1 MSYGSQDRILP
12 KYGKGRGR
20 FRHVRQYFRIC
31 YLTIMVSGHHIRLIQ
46 VSNFLDLN
54 IYAKTPWGPR
64 VFIILSYIII
74 LYCKLMYLGPV
85 KTEMVDFH

>member
-20 FRHVRQYFRIC
+20 FRHVRQYFWIC

-46 VSNFLDLN
+46 VSNFLELN

-64 VFIILSYIII
+64 VLGRRRNGKKDKY
-74 LYCKLMYLGPV
+74 YLHN
-85 KTEMVDFH
+85 F

>member
-20 FRHVRQYFRIC
+20 FRHVRQYFSIC
-31 YLTIMVSGHHIRLIQ
+31 YLAIMLSRHHIRLIQ
-46 VSNFLDLN
+46 VSNSLDLN

-64 VFIILSYIII
+64 VYRKKFI
-74 LYCKLMYLGPV
+74 KN
-85 KTEMVDFH
+85 H